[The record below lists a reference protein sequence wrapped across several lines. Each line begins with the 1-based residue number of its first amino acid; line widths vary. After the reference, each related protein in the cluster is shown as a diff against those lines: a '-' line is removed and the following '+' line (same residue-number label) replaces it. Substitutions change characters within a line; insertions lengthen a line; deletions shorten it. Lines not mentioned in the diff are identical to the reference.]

1 MWRRPDRIT
10 TASAETDAQL
20 TAGILS
26 WSRSRGVFAGLSVG
40 GATLRNDL
48 DQNQQLYGKRLS
60 NQEIV
65 MDKEARHPAAA
76 AEFLLMLNKYSP
88 RQTS

>member
-1 MWRRPDRIT
+1 LP
-10 TASAETDAQL
+10 
-20 TAGILS
+20 
-26 WSRSRGVFAGLSVG
+26 VSVG

-65 MDKEARHPAAA
+65 RDKEARHPAAA
-76 AEFLLMLNKYSP
+76 SEFLLMLNKYSP
-88 RQTS
+88 RQIS